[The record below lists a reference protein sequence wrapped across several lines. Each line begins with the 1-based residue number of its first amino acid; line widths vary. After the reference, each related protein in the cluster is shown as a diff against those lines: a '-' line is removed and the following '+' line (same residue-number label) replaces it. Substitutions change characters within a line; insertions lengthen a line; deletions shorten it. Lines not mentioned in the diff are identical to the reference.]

1 MTQLIPYIRSRW
13 DELLITGIY
22 LNSIV
27 ASVFTGN
34 VQVALGVTVGGLILL
49 AIIFRLMALY
59 RRRLPTHGE
68 NVALKVP
75 RRGLIFTVGRQLDTI
90 RMALQMRKPEFIA
103 FVCSTETEP
112 DAIRLAED
120 FGYDKSHYKKEVVDP
135 YNVKEIRTKTEVILD
150 WLLEKDLRIADIAAD
165 ITGGTTTMSVG
176 VFSVTEDRL
185 VDSQYIRSQFD
196 EQNKRINGTQ
206 EAVFVSYYNKA

>member
-1 MTQLIPYIRSRW
+1 MTQLIPYLRSRW

-27 ASVFTGN
+27 ASIFTGN
-34 VQVALGVTVGGLILL
+34 VQVALGVTLGGLVFL
-49 AIIFRLMALY
+49 AIIFKLMTLY
-59 RRRLPTHGE
+59 RRRLPMHGD
-68 NVALKVP
+68 NVAFKVP
-75 RRGLIFTVGRQLDTI
+75 RRGLIFTVGRQMDTI

-103 FVCSTETEP
+103 FICSMETES

-120 FGYDKSHYKKEVVDP
+120 FGYDKAHYKKEVVDP
-135 YNVKEIRTKTEVILD
+135 YNVKEIRTKTEVVLD
-150 WLLEKDLRIADIAAD
+150 WLLEKDLKTTDVAAD

-176 VFSVTEDRL
+176 VFSMTEDRM

-196 EQNKRINGTQ
+196 EQNKRIDGTQ
-206 EAVFVSYYNKA
+206 EAVFVSYYGRE